1 MSPEAYT
8 EYLHRSIPLIAAMD
22 LRVLRS
28 EAGSIELLA
37 PLAPNRNHQGAAFG
51 GALATLGI
59 VSGWALLQQELERA
73 AVPAKIV
80 VQRSEC
86 DYLVPVDAEFSSR
99 SELPAEEWERFVAML
114 RKRGRARIVVQSS
127 LRCSGREAVR
137 HSGTFVAM
145 SESQSP

>member
-8 EYLHRSIPLIAAMD
+8 EYLQRSIPLVAAMR
-22 LRVLRS
+22 LRVLRNA
-28 EAGSIELLA
+28 AGSIELLA
-37 PLAPNRNHQGAAFG
+37 PLEPNRNHQGAAFG

-73 AVPAKIV
+73 ALPTRVV

-86 DYLVPVDAEFSSR
+86 DYLVPVDAEFASR
-99 SELPAEEWERFVAML
+99 SELEPQEWERFVSTL
-114 RKRGRARIVVQSS
+114 RKRGRARITVRSS
-127 LRCSGREAVR
+127 LHCGGREAVR

-145 SESQSP
+145 NGDQG